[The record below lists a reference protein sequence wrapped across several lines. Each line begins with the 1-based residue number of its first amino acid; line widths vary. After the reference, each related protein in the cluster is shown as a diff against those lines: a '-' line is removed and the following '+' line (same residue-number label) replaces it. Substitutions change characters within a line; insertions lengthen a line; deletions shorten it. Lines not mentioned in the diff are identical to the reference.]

1 MSLKTGYKQVAM
13 PQELVEE
20 IQKYIDT
27 HKEQGYKSVPEFV
40 REAIRMHLQAKEQE
54 LATKTKKTVKTK

>member
-1 MSLKTGYKQVAM
+1 M

-54 LATKTKKTVKTK
+54 LATKTKKAVKTK